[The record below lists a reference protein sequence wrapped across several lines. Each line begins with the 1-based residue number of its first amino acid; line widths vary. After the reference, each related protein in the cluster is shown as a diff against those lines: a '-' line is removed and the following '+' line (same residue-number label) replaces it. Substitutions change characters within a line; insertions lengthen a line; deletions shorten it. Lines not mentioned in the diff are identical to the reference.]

1 MRTIRS
7 IAAAVVA
14 GLLALVLAACGGPSG
29 GTTGGTGAGGPKIK
43 EVTFWGGWSGDQAKQ
58 LKAQADAFN
67 AAQTDYKVTF
77 VAQEEVEQKLL
88 TGMASGRV
96 PDIVLWDR
104 FNTSVYAG
112 KNAFTALDDRI
123 AADKIDLGR
132 FYGPA
137 VEEMVVDGKHYGLPL
152 LVDNRSLFYNTELF
166 AEAGL
171 EPPTNWDELR
181 QAATTL
187 TKRDGNK
194 LTRAGFSL
202 DDPGLF
208 NMWIR
213 QAGGS
218 MLTEDQTAVA
228 FNSPEGVEVLNFWK
242 QLLDA
247 KVYQLGFGAGG
258 NAFAEGK
265 AAMKYDGPWALSD
278 LDKVKTLKYGIAE
291 PPAGPRGDKAA
302 NMGGFGLIIPR
313 GAKNADGAWAFLK
326 WWATEKENAISFGKL
341 SGWIP
346 ALIEAAEDPYFT
358 DNEKYAG
365 FVATMKYAQTRP
377 TLKGYADMEGKA
389 LIPQLQR
396 FMSGEISAEEALAEA
411 EKRGNQILAEQR
423 K

>member
-1 MRTIRS
+1 MRTIR
-7 IAAAVVA
+7 ITAAALIA
-14 GLLALVLAACGGPSG
+14 GLLVLLAACGGPA
-29 GTTGGTGAGGPKIK
+29 TGGTGSGPSGIK
-43 EVTFWGGWSGDQAKQ
+43 EITFWGGWSGEQAKQ

-67 AAQTDYKVTF
+67 GAQTDYQVKF

-104 FNTSVYAG
+104 FNTSIYAG
-112 KNAFTALDDRI
+112 KNAFTALDDKI
-123 AADKIDLGR
+123 AADGIDLAR

-137 VEEMVVDGKHYGLPL
+137 VEEMTVDGKRYGLPL
-152 LVDNRSLFYNTELF
+152 LVDNRSLFYNAELL
-166 AEAGL
+166 AEAGVA
-171 EPPTNWDELR
+171 PPTNWAELK

-187 TKRDGNK
+187 TKRTGAK
-194 LTRAGFSL
+194 LTRSGFSL

-218 MLTEDQTAVA
+218 MLSEDQTTVA
-228 FNSPEGVEVLNFWK
+228 FNSPQGIEVLNFWK
-242 QLLDA
+242 QLLDE
-247 KVYQLGFGAGG
+247 KVYQLGFGAGSD
-258 NAFAEGK
+258 AFAEGK
-265 AAMKYDGPWALSD
+265 IAMKYDGPWALAD
-278 LDKVKTLKYGIAE
+278 LDKVKSLKYGIAE
-291 PPAGPRGDKAA
+291 PPAGPNGDQAA
-302 NMGGFGLIIPR
+302 NMGGFGLIVPR
-313 GAKNADGAWAFLK
+313 GAKNPDGAWAFLK
-326 WWATEKENAISFGKL
+326 WWATEKENAVSFGKL

-358 DNEKYAG
+358 DSEKYAA

-377 TLKGYADMEGKA
+377 TVKGYSDMEGKA

-396 FMSGEISAEEALAEA
+396 FMSGEISADAALAEA

>member
-1 MRTIRS
+1 MRTIR
-7 IAAAVVA
+7 ITAAALIA
-14 GLLALVLAACGGPSG
+14 GLLVLLAACGGPS
-29 GTTGGTGAGGPKIK
+29 TGGTGTGSGPSGIK
-43 EVTFWGGWSGDQAKQ
+43 EVTFWGGWSGEQAKQ
-58 LKAQADAFN
+58 LKAQAEAFN
-67 AAQTDYKVTF
+67 AAQPDYKVTF

-104 FNTSVYAG
+104 FNTSIYAG
-112 KNAFTALDDRI
+112 KNAFAALDDRI
-123 AADKIDLGR
+123 AADGIDLAR

-137 VEEMVVDGKHYGLPL
+137 VEEMTVDGKRYGLPL
-152 LVDNRSLFYNTELF
+152 LVDNRSLFYNADLL
-166 AEAGL
+166 AEAGV
-171 EPPTNWDELR
+171 EPPTNWAELK
-181 QAATTL
+181 QVATTL
-187 TKRDGNK
+187 TKRTGAK

-218 MLTEDQTAVA
+218 MLSEDQTTVA
-228 FNSPEGVEVLNFWK
+228 FNSPQGIEVLNFWK
-242 QLLDA
+242 QLLDE
-247 KVYQLGFGAGG
+247 KVYQLGFGAGSDG
-258 NAFAEGK
+258 FAEGK
-265 AAMKYDGPWALSD
+265 IAMKYDGPWALAD
-278 LDKVKTLKYGIAE
+278 LDKVKSLKYGIAE
-291 PPAGPRGDKAA
+291 PPTGPNGDQGA

-313 GAKNADGAWAFLK
+313 GAKNPDGAWAFMK
-326 WWATEKENAISFGKL
+326 WWATEKANAVSFGKL

-358 DNEKYAG
+358 DSEKYAA
-365 FVATMKYAQTRP
+365 FVATMKYARTRP
-377 TLKGYADMEGKA
+377 TVKGYSDMEGKA

-396 FMSGEISAEEALAEA
+396 FMSGEITAEAALAEA